1 MRAHCN
7 IRGKSGNGEF
17 PPFSSKWRP
26 VLSNGAL
33 WKQKRAGLSSDP
45 HSDEV
50 YTPSLR
56 RSEGQQGQ
64 LGGALFAPCCEQNLY
79 ANPKRTANLALP

>member
-1 MRAHCN
+1 MK
-7 IRGKSGNGEF
+7 IKRGPDF
-17 PPFSSKWRP
+17 RP
-26 VLSNGAL
+26 TLN
-33 WKQKRAGLSSDP
+33 
-45 HSDEV
+45 SDEV

-79 ANPKRTANLALP
+79 ANPKRTANPTENHALP